1 MVMAAASAADRTA
14 DGSVGGGAV
23 CAAHRYRAATGELTP
38 HPPRVCHPHPGH
50 QGWVVRPHPLG
61 CAVPGCGL
69 AVRCRP
75 PSPPPLPLGLP
86 FHSYDAIA
94 RDAIVCD
101 AIVCDGVWRP
111 PSAKTFMLGGGS
123 GPPSS
128 KTFMLG
134 GGSGPPSAK
143 TFMLGGGVK

>member
-1 MVMAAASAADRTA
+1 MS
-14 DGSVGGGAV
+14 
-23 CAAHRYRAATGELTP
+23 
-38 HPPRVCHPHPGH
+38 PP
-50 QGWVVRPHPLG
+50 Q
-61 CAVPGCGL
+61 
-69 AVRCRP
+69 
-75 PSPPPLPLGLP
+75 PPPLPLGLP

-143 TFMLGGGVK
+143 TFMLGGGSNDVLCCTPPQSEVRPPSYICYPP

>member
-1 MVMAAASAADRTA
+1 MAAASAADRTA

-50 QGWVVRPHPLG
+50 QGWRLGGETPPPGVRRPRVRTG
-61 CAVPGCGL
+61 CAMS
-69 AVRCRP
+69 P
-75 PSPPPLPLGLP
+75 PQPPPLPLGLP

-134 GGSGPPSAK
+134 GGLDPLAPKPSC
-143 TFMLGGGVK
+143 